1 MEEFQSNENI
11 NILSVEDDSFNQEL
25 ASAIFEE
32 IENITVL
39 QASNGRECM
48 DILKKN
54 SVDLVL
60 LDLVMPMMNGLET
73 LKAIKSNDD
82 YNCIPVIIV
91 TSEEN
96 ERKSTYK
103 LGANDFISKPYN
115 PTELKLRVQNNL
127 KIKKFCTIIK
137 DIKDDRLSLDEM
149 SDINIDKLKEALT
162 IAENSQKELLVQI
175 GNLAHQ
181 NESKDKKTSQR
192 LGEYASLIANISGVN
207 RIDSNNIYYA
217 MFIYD
222 IGLLRISN
230 DKLSISR
237 EYQKH
242 PLLGLE
248 VLEGLK
254 NTNLI
259 KMAKEI
265 TLNHHENFDGTG
277 FPNRL
282 KGSNIPLLSRIC
294 SIVDYYDELTQM
306 RSYDKERLSPDQAI
320 EVMKIENG
328 KRFDPKLLEI
338 FISNF
343 DKIKDIQNKFANR
356 N

>member
-1 MEEFQSNENI
+1 MEEFKTVENI

-48 DILKKN
+48 DILEKN
-54 SVDLVL
+54 DVDLVL

-73 LKAIKSNDD
+73 LKAIKSNDS
-82 YNCIPVIIV
+82 YHCIPVIIV

-127 KIKKFCTIIK
+127 KIKKFCSIID
-137 DIKDDRLSLDEM
+137 DIKDDRLSVNKM
-149 SDINIDKLKEALT
+149 SDISIEKLKEALT
-162 IAENSQKELLVQI
+162 IAENSQKELLVQL
-175 GNLAHQ
+175 GNLAHK
-181 NESKDKKTSQR
+181 NDGSKNQKTSQR
-192 LGEYASLIANISGVN
+192 LGEYASLMSKLSGVN
-207 RIDSNNIYYA
+207 RIDANNIYYA

-230 DKLSISR
+230 QKISISK

-242 PLLGLE
+242 PVLGLE

-259 KMAKEI
+259 KMAKII
-265 TLNHHENFDGTG
+265 TLNHHENFDGSG
-277 FPNRL
+277 FPNGL
-282 KGSNIPLLSRIC
+282 KGSNIPILSRIS
-294 SIVDYYDELTQM
+294 SIVDYYDELTQV
-306 RSYDKERLSPDQAI
+306 RIYDKDKLSPNDAL
-320 EVMKIENG
+320 ELLKIESG
-328 KRFDPKLLEI
+328 KKFDPKLLEI

-343 DKIKDIQNKFANR
+343 NKIKDIQNKYSN
-356 N
+356 

>member
-1 MEEFQSNENI
+1 MEDFKMIENI

-48 DILKKN
+48 DILEKN
-54 SVDLVL
+54 DVDLVL
-60 LDLVMPMMNGLET
+60 LDIVMPMMNGIET
-73 LKAIKSNDD
+73 LKAIKGNDN
-82 YNCIPVIIV
+82 YGCIPVIIV

-127 KIKKFCTIIK
+127 KIKKFCTIIN
-137 DIKDDRLSLDEM
+137 DIKDDRLSIDSM
-149 SDINIDKLKEALT
+149 SNINIEKLKEALT
-162 IAENSQKELLVQI
+162 IAENSQKELLIQL

-181 NESKDKKTSQR
+181 NSSKDKRTAER
-192 LGEYASLIANISGVN
+192 LGEYASLMAKISGVN
-207 RIDSNNIYYA
+207 RVDATNIYYA

-230 DKLSISR
+230 QKISLSK

-242 PLLGLE
+242 PELGLE

-254 NTNLI
+254 DTNLI
-259 KMAKEI
+259 KMAKII

-277 FPNRL
+277 FPNGL
-282 KGSNIPLLSRIC
+282 KGSNIHIYSRIS
-294 SIVDYYDELTQM
+294 SIVDYYDELTQDRIYD
-306 RSYDKERLSPDQAI
+306 RSKVSPNQAL
-320 EVMKIENG
+320 ELLKIESG
-328 KRFDPKLLEI
+328 KKFDPKLLEI

-343 DKIKDIQNKFANR
+343 NKIKDIQNKYSN
-356 N
+356 